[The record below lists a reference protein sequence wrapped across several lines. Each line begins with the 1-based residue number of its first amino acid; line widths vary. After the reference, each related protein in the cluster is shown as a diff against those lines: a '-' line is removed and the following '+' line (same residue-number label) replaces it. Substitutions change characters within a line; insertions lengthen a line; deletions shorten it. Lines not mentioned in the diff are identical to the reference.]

1 MSFSV
6 EFLIA
11 VPFEDTSS
19 LDGMLHTCSNYFFN
33 RQISIA
39 SNKEWDKNAY
49 TRTEMRKKHRETERE
64 KKKIL
69 KKNSMDCDKS
79 FRMAAK
85 RNGQI
90 ASTAL
95 VTTLHRENGEKKTIE

>member
-1 MSFSV
+1 M
-6 EFLIA
+6 
-11 VPFEDTSS
+11 
-19 LDGMLHTCSNYFFN
+19 HTH
-33 RQISIA
+33 A
-39 SNKEWDKNAY
+39 PKWEKN
-49 TRTEMRKKHRETERE
+49 TEKPNERE
-64 KKKIL
+64 KKIL

-95 VTTLHRENGEKKTIE
+95 VTTLHRKNGEKKTIE